1 MSVGKL
7 RKEKDC
13 LNCGHHVDERFCPH
27 CGQENTEVKEPA
39 LGMIIHAI
47 ADYFHFEH
55 KFFGTLKPLLLK
67 PGFLSKEYIAG
78 KRESYIYP
86 IRLYIFISIL
96 FFLVILADKNK
107 PSAESNRSLQDQPT
121 LITAPN
127 ENSNKNEHTSTVIE
141 PDASSVFSFVVE
153 TLFSWQVMDSTT
165 LAYEKR
171 QTALSESE
179 RDGFLK
185 AAFIKKRLLLKEDP
199 HQREK
204 FKEHWLHN
212 FPKIMFLLLPM
223 FALIL
228 KLVYL
233 RKKKYYYEHF
243 IYSLHVHSAIFIAI
257 LFTLLLQFGL
267 TFIVDVKSWLNWI
280 LVIYILWYIYRS
292 LKVFYESTRRKTIFK
307 MGFLFFSYAIIF
319 NIFLLLISAFTFMS

>member
-7 RKEKDC
+7 RKEKNC
-13 LNCGHHVDERFCPH
+13 LNCGRQVDDRFCPH

-39 LGMIIHAI
+39 LKLIIHAI

-107 PSAESNRSLQDQPT
+107 PTAESNKRLPDQPT
-121 LITAPN
+121 LISAPN
-127 ENSNKNEHTSTVIE
+127 ANNEKSDHASTVIE
-141 PDASSVFSFVVE
+141 PDASSIFSFVVE
-153 TLFSWQVMDSTT
+153 RLLGWQVADSTT
-165 LAYEKR
+165 IAYEK
-171 QTALSESE
+171 QQSALSEGQ

-185 AAFIKKRLLLKEDP
+185 TAFIRKRLLLKEDP

-233 RKKKYYYEHF
+233 RKRKYYYEHF
-243 IYSLHVHSAIFIAI
+243 IYSLHIHSAIFIAI
-257 LFTLLLQFGL
+257 LFTLLLQFCF
-267 TFIVDVKSWLNWI
+267 TFIMDVKSGLNWI
-280 LVIYILWYIYRS
+280 LIIYILWYIYRS
-292 LKVFYESTRRKTIFK
+292 LKIFYESTRRKTLFK
-307 MGFLFFSYAIIF
+307 MGFLLFSYAIIF
-319 NIFLLLISAFTFMS
+319 NIFLLLISAFTFIS